1 VKCLFT
7 GRADFLIWVVI
18 TTFIIFRGLFDIFWG
33 RLLLSTYYNY
43 IMTNPQKGIWS
54 FYNSR
59 HDQSTMGIDP
69 MNNISNNNKNILCSY
84 IISTLPLN
92 KKGILQQHQAR
103 ERGQHHQQ
111 HQVGERTTSSI
122 SSWNTDWRIYKSSE
136 VFFIGNIVILKG
148 MQSSSPSICISIKL
162 IHHHH
167 RSARLARHNTGLALR
182 HSC

>member
-1 VKCLFT
+1 MGPT
-7 GRADFLIWVVI
+7 FL
-18 TTFIIFRGLFDIFWG
+18 
-33 RLLLSTYYNY
+33 SAYYNY

-69 MNNISNNNKNILCSY
+69 MNNISNNNKNTLCSY

-111 HQVGERTTSSI
+111 HQVGERIASSI

-136 VFFIGNIVILKG
+136 VFFIGNIIILKG
-148 MQSSSPSICISIKL
+148 MQSSSASICISIKL

-167 RSARLARHNTGLALR
+167 HHSTRLAHHNKGLDLCHGCKAGSLVLVLLYVTTLKLEAR
-182 HSC
+182 Y